1 MEPCEEARQLLLGAE
16 KDLRAFAG
24 MREPEVFAEEIF
36 GFHAQQAVEKCLKAW
51 ITLFGAEYP
60 RTHDLSFL
68 LSRLESLGERV
79 EEFEDLVEFNPYAV
93 QFRYEAYD
101 NLGMPVDRDETVNRV
116 SQLVTRVRAELD
128 GRLPAR

>member
-16 KDLRAFAG
+16 KDLRALAG

-79 EEFEDLVEFNPYAV
+79 EEFEDPCEAAV
-93 QFRYEAYD
+93 NCRISTSTPEPAASAAAWSND
-101 NLGMPVDRDETVNRV
+101 
-116 SQLVTRVRAELD
+116 LVTASSR
-128 GRLPAR
+128 

>member
-1 MEPCEEARQLLLGAE
+1 LSAGVVPETTSLPGRCGRGSPFMEPCEEARQLLLGAE
-16 KDLRAFAG
+16 KDLRALAG

-79 EEFEDLVEFNPYAV
+79 EEFEDPC
-93 QFRYEAYD
+93 
-101 NLGMPVDRDETVNRV
+101 
-116 SQLVTRVRAELD
+116 
-128 GRLPAR
+128 